1 MKDINRSR
9 GATHGST
16 WGLIAG
22 ALVIGLLLVAVGNS
36 FSPSYVDTATNTRA
50 SPPASTTGSVN
61 R

>member
-9 GATHGST
+9 GATLGSNS
-16 WGLIAG
+16 GLIAG
-22 ALVIGLLLVAVGNS
+22 ELIIGLLLVAVGYS